1 MPGDG
6 RGRVRVLRAA
16 GERGAVARPEHART
30 LGQAAGEPLG
40 AVHQPALGTRGRAP
54 GAGGGA
60 AAGQPTLDP
69 LRGAGVLQGVLL
81 PLPLPQDVPGDP
93 VPVPEIVRAT
103 FVVHYILG

>member
-30 LGQAAGEPLG
+30 LGEAAGETLG

-54 GAGGGA
+54 GA
-60 AAGQPTLDP
+60 
-69 LRGAGVLQGVLL
+69 
-81 PLPLPQDVPGDP
+81 
-93 VPVPEIVRAT
+93 RASSDC
-103 FVVHYILG
+103 